1 MQLSASPNAEPLVE
15 FFLDVISMAPGV
27 CVDTADPPA
36 AAAAAAT
43 ATEARAA
50 AAASTAA
57 AAAAANGLKGCDGGR
72 GPQSSAL
79 HALRPPLF
87 DFIAFAARL
96 LLQQHT
102 SPAAVAAA
110 LQEHLL
116 GGPQDLAGV
125 YGEVAAFKA
134 VAAAVL
140 QHRDMFAALS
150 GVYTP
155 DDEQQQQQQQQQ
167 EQQQQKQQ
175 RQEERHLL
183 LLQFEAWKQQQ
194 QQLLQLEKAQLLL
207 LLRLAL
213 TGKETGP
220 PLLQQVINCLLRLLI
235 NK

>member
-1 MQLSASPNAEPLVE
+1 
-15 FFLDVISMAPGV
+15 MAPGV
-27 CVDTADPPA
+27 CVDTADPP

-57 AAAAANGLKGCDGGR
+57 AAAANGLKGCDGGR
-72 GPQSSAL
+72 GPLSSAL

-150 GVYTP
+150 GVYSP
-155 DDEQQQQQQQQQ
+155 DDEQQQQQQQE

-183 LLQFEAWKQQQ
+183 LQQFEAWKQQQ